1 MNLLME
7 INERNTAG
15 ELTMEDEIKKEETQ
29 EETQVSQKPL
39 EEMTV
44 KELRETAKEIP
55 GITGFSVMRKE
66 ELLAVIYEARGI
78 EKEIKEEKQELK
90 KPLEKMTVKE
100 LKEVALEIPGVT
112 GVTSMKKED
121 LLDIIKKDRGIEDE
135 KPAQEKKKKPIKPT
149 SSVKELKKKIVQ
161 FGLDKQKAREA
172 KDRKKVDIL
181 RRRINRLKKQT
192 RKVAQG

>member
-1 MNLLME
+1 
-7 INERNTAG
+7 
-15 ELTMEDEIKKEETQ
+15 MEDDIKKEETQ
-29 EETQVSQKPL
+29 EETQVSEKLL

-44 KELRETAKEIP
+44 KELREIAKEIP
-55 GITGFSVMRKE
+55 GVTGFSVMRKE
-66 ELLAVIYEARGI
+66 DLLAVIYEARGI
-78 EKEIKEEKQELK
+78 EKEIKEERQDLK

-112 GVTSMKKED
+112 GVTAMKKEE

-135 KPAQEKKKKPIKPT
+135 KPAQEKKKKST

-161 FGLDKQKAREA
+161 FGLDKQKARKA

-192 RKVAQG
+192 RKMAQA

>member
-1 MNLLME
+1 
-7 INERNTAG
+7 
-15 ELTMEDEIKKEETQ
+15 MEDDIKKEETQ
-29 EETQVSQKPL
+29 EETQVSEKPL

-44 KELRETAKEIP
+44 KELREIAKEIP
-55 GITGFSVMRKE
+55 GVTGFSVMRKE
-66 ELLAVIYEARGI
+66 DLLAVIYEARGI
-78 EKEIKEEKQELK
+78 EKEIKEERQDLK

-112 GVTSMKKED
+112 GVTAMKKEE

-135 KPAQEKKKKPIKPT
+135 KPAQEKKKKST

-161 FGLDKQKAREA
+161 FGLDKQKARKA

-192 RKVAQG
+192 RKVAHS

>member
-1 MNLLME
+1 
-7 INERNTAG
+7 
-15 ELTMEDEIKKEETQ
+15 MEDEIKKEESQ
-29 EETQVSQKPL
+29 EETQVSHKPL

-55 GITGFSVMRKE
+55 GVTGFSVMRKE
-66 ELLAVIYEARGI
+66 ELLALIYEARGV
-78 EKEIKEEKQELK
+78 EKEIREERQELK
-90 KPLEKMTVKE
+90 KPIEKMTVKE

-112 GVTSMKKED
+112 GVTAMKKEE
-121 LLDIIKKDRGIEDE
+121 LLDIIKKNMGIEDE
-135 KPAQEKKKKPIKPT
+135 KPAQEKKKKPAKAA

-161 FGLDKQKAREA
+161 FRLDKKKARKA

>member
-1 MNLLME
+1 
-7 INERNTAG
+7 
-15 ELTMEDEIKKEETQ
+15 MEDEIKKEETQ
-29 EETQVSQKPL
+29 EETQVSEKPL

-44 KELRETAKEIP
+44 KELREIAKEIP
-55 GITGFSVMRKE
+55 GVTGFSVMRKE
-66 ELLAVIYEARGI
+66 ELLAVVYEARGI
-78 EKEIKEEKQELK
+78 EKEIKEETQELK

-112 GVTSMKKED
+112 GVTSMKKEE
-121 LLDIIKKDRGIEDE
+121 LLDIINKDRGIEDE
-135 KPAQEKKKKPIKPT
+135 KPAQKKKEKPTKPT
-149 SSVKELKKKIVQ
+149 SSVKDLKKKIVQ

>member
-1 MNLLME
+1 
-7 INERNTAG
+7 
-15 ELTMEDEIKKEETQ
+15 MEDEIKN
-29 EETQVSQKPL
+29 EETQVSEKPL

-44 KELRETAKEIP
+44 KELREIAKEIP
-55 GITGFSVMRKE
+55 GVTGFSVMRKE
-66 ELLAVIYEARGI
+66 DLLAVIYEARGI
-78 EKEIKEEKQELK
+78 EKEIKEERQELK

-100 LKEVALEIPGVT
+100 LKEAALEIPGVT
-112 GVTSMKKED
+112 GVTVMKKGE

-135 KPAQEKKKKPIKPT
+135 KPAQEKKKKPT

-161 FGLDKQKAREA
+161 FGLDKQKARKA

>member
-1 MNLLME
+1 
-7 INERNTAG
+7 
-15 ELTMEDEIKKEETQ
+15 
-29 EETQVSQKPL
+29 
-39 EEMTV
+39 
-44 KELRETAKEIP
+44 
-55 GITGFSVMRKE
+55 
-66 ELLAVIYEARGI
+66 
-78 EKEIKEEKQELK
+78 LK

-112 GVTSMKKED
+112 GVTAMKKEE

-135 KPAQEKKKKPIKPT
+135 KPAQEKKKKST

-161 FGLDKQKAREA
+161 FGLDKQKARKA

-192 RKVAQG
+192 RKMAQA

>member
-1 MNLLME
+1 
-7 INERNTAG
+7 
-15 ELTMEDEIKKEETQ
+15 MEDETKKEETQ
-29 EETQVSQKPL
+29 EETQVSEKPL

-44 KELRETAKEIP
+44 KELREIAKEIP
-55 GITGFSVMRKE
+55 GVTGFSVMRKE
-66 ELLAVIYEARGI
+66 ELLAVIYKDRGI
-78 EKEIKEEKQELK
+78 EKEIKEEIQELK

-135 KPAQEKKKKPIKPT
+135 GPVQEKKKKSTKPT
-149 SSVKELKKKIVQ
+149 ASVKELKKKIVQ
-161 FGLDKQKAREA
+161 FRLDKQEARKT